1 MNLGLPVSPGVMAL
15 AAGAALLTVSAALM
29 LGQHDQLVTARL
41 QAKDQQAVIYN
52 LRRDITER
60 DAMIRGRAAREAGDA
75 GATAQACAT
84 TISTAY
90 QRGVA
95 FGRAISHG
103 PSNPAPVAASGRR
116 PGADVVRDY
125 RHDWEASAF
134 KPAAR

>member
-1 MNLGLPVSPGVMAL
+1 MIGAL
-15 AAGAALLTVSAALM
+15 ALRFGPWIAAVLLALLALI
-29 LGQHDQLVTARL
+29 QHDQLVTWRL
-41 QAKDQQAVIYN
+41 NDKDQQARIYN
-52 LRRDITER
+52 LGRDIAER
-60 DAMIRGRAAREAGDA
+60 DTRIQSRADREAADA

-103 PSNPAPVAASGRR
+103 PSKPAPVAASGRR